1 MFILNVTLLEEEMLK
16 ENGSDEGSAITF
28 SLSSLSSGLFFFP
41 KLSSILSSSSFVF
54 FILIKDIGCFH

>member
-28 SLSSLSSGLFFFP
+28 YLSSLSSGLFFFP

-54 FILIKDIGCFH
+54 FY